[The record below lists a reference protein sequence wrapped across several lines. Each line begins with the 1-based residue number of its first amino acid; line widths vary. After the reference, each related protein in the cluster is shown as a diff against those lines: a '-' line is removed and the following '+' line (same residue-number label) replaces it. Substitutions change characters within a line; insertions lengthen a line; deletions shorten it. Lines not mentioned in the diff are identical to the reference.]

1 MTQNDKFGKV
11 KIFAR
16 KTSHGHESHANKV
29 EGWADISVSEGS
41 II

>member
-16 KTSHGHESHANKV
+16 KTSHEHDSHANKV
-29 EGWADISVSEGS
+29 EGWAYISVSEGS
-41 II
+41 VL